1 MGNLYQIRKQVV
13 VSSIMGD
20 LPTDAAVC
28 LPVSCILFA
37 VGGTFYINTEKGKT
51 EEGNC
56 FFIASDVTYKVM
68 PLTCKGYVILFFDA
82 VSAEHYFLHT
92 TYSASGVLKLNWQ
105 GKDELLQKTFS
116 KLSEAESDAF
126 LDTVFQTL
134 FQTDRKNITHAFDER
149 IVLVDDYIRK
159 NIREKFTNRELAEKI
174 HLSESRFY
182 HFFKEQ
188 TGVNV
193 SRYVL
198 WLRLKTIFERYFKS
212 EFKLNALIDITNF
225 TDLSHFIK
233 SFKSFFGETPKRLL
247 NK

>member
-37 VGGTFYINTEKGKT
+37 VGGSFYINTEKGKT

-92 TYSASGVLKLNWQ
+92 HYSASGVLKLNWQ
-105 GKDELLQKTFS
+105 GQDDLLQKTFS

-134 FQTDRKNITHAFDER
+134 FNTERKNITHEFDER
-149 IVLVDDYIRK
+149 IILVDDYIRK

>member
-1 MGNLYQIRKQVV
+1 MN
-13 VSSIMGD
+13 
-20 LPTDAAVC
+20 
-28 LPVSCILFA
+28 
-37 VGGTFYINTEKGKT
+37 
-51 EEGNC
+51 
-56 FFIASDVTYKVM
+56 
-68 PLTCKGYVILFFDA
+68 
-82 VSAEHYFLHT
+82 
-92 TYSASGVLKLNWQ
+92 
-105 GKDELLQKTFS
+105 
-116 KLSEAESDAF
+116 EAESDAF
-126 LDTVFQTL
+126 LDYVFLVL
-134 FQTDRKNITHAFDER
+134 FKVDRKKLNHEFDNR
-149 IVLVDDYIRK
+149 IILVDEYIRK
-159 NIREKFTNRELAEKI
+159 NIREKFSNRDLAEQI

-193 SRYVL
+193 SRYIL

>member
-1 MGNLYQIRKQVV
+1 MGNLYQIRKQSVI
-13 VSSIMGD
+13 SSILGD
-20 LPTDAAVC
+20 LPTDAAVS
-28 LPVSCILFA
+28 LPVSCIIFGL
-37 VGGTFYINTEKGKT
+37 GGTFYINTEKGKS
-51 EEGNC
+51 EEGHC

-68 PLTCKGYVILFFDA
+68 PLTCNGYVILFFDA
-82 VSAEHYFLHT
+82 VSPEHYFLHS
-92 TYSASGVLKLNWQ
+92 TYGASNILKLEWR
-105 GKDELLQKTFS
+105 GDEAILQKTFS
-116 KLSEAESDAF
+116 KLNEAESDAF

-134 FQTDRKNITHAFDER
+134 FNVERKNISHEFDNR
-149 IVLVDDYIRK
+149 ITQVDEYIRK
-159 NIREKFTNRELAEKI
+159 NIREKFTNRELAEHI

>member
-1 MGNLYQIRKQVV
+1 
-13 VSSIMGD
+13 MGD

-28 LPVSCILFA
+28 LPVSCLIFGL
-37 VGGTFYINTEKGKT
+37 GGSFYILTENGKT
-51 EEGNC
+51 EAGNC
-56 FFIASDVTYKVM
+56 FFIASDITYKVM
-68 PLTCKGYVILFFDA
+68 PVNCKGYVIVFFDA

-92 TYSASGVLKLNWQ
+92 TYSTSKTLQLSWSGSEDILNT
-105 GKDELLQKTFS
+105 TFS
-116 KLSEAESDAF
+116 KMNEVESDTF
-126 LDTVFQTL
+126 LDAIFQKL
-134 FQTDRKNITHAFDER
+134 FNIERKNITHEFDNR
-149 IVLVDDYIRK
+149 IVIVDEYIRK
-159 NIREKFTNRELAEKI
+159 NIREKFSNRELADHI

-182 HFFKEQ
+182 HLFKEQ